1 MVNKTEVKALLKE
14 HFEITGTVKITDKG
28 VVNVYGDV
36 GLANQMSELPV
47 SFGLVKGDFDCN
59 FNALT
64 SLVGSPN
71 HVDGSFICD
80 NNQLTSLQG
89 APRYVLYDFDC
100 RDNNLSTLEGAPDH
114 VGGNFWCNTHK
125 LVSLQGAP
133 AHVGEEFWC
142 TYNAHLPLLRL
153 VIYNRVLI
161 SHAPD
166 PVKKIMDKYVG
177 QGKVGA
183 LKAAA
188 VLIRAGFKDNA
199 RW

>member
-1 MVNKTEVKALLKE
+1 MVDVEEIKALLKKY
-14 HFEITGTVKITDKG
+14 FTILGNVTIQPDG
-28 VVNVYGDV
+28 VVDVKGQVLLKKKVKQFPVQFGDV
-36 GLANQMSELPV
+36 SEAFACYEKSLTTLIGSPRRV
-47 SFGLVKGDFDCN
+47 GGDFTCWE
-59 FNALT
+59 NALIT
-64 SLVGSPN
+64 
-71 HVDGSFICD
+71 
-80 NNQLTSLQG
+80 LQG
-89 APRYVLYDFDC
+89 APDY
-100 RDNNLSTLEGAPDH
+100 

-133 AHVGEEFWC
+133 AHVGGTFFC

-153 VIYNRVLI
+153 SMYNRVLI

-166 PVKKIMDKYVG
+166 PVKEIMDKYVG

-188 VLIRAGFKDNA
+188 ELIKAGYKDNA